1 MSKIRQKSEFNI
13 KAAEQLLKDAYYAP
27 SVHCSYYSCFQLLKY
42 TIKDFFNIDYET
54 QAVNMSVIG
63 QKSHQYVVNYIA
75 KELVSFVPFEES
87 RNFKRTIKDLK
98 QFRIESDYENLEI
111 DLVKGN
117 DAFNKA
123 QEIRSYEIG
132 RASCR

>member
-42 TIKDFFNIDYET
+42 TIKYFFNIDYET
-54 QAVNMSVIG
+54 QAANMSIIG

-123 QEIRSYEIG
+123 QEIRSYVIKNFHV
-132 RASCR
+132 

>member
-13 KAAEQLLKDAYYAP
+13 KAAEQLLKATYYAP

-54 QAVNMSVIG
+54 QAVNMSKIG
-63 QKSHQYVVNYIA
+63 QKTHQYVVNYIA

-117 DAFNKA
+117 AAFNKA
-123 QEIRSYEIG
+123 QEIRSYVIKNFHV
-132 RASCR
+132 

>member
-75 KELVSFVPFEES
+75 KELVSFVPLEES
-87 RNFKRTIKDLK
+87 RKFKRTIKDLK

-123 QEIRSYEIG
+123 QEIRSYVIKNFHV
-132 RASCR
+132 

>member
-123 QEIRSYEIG
+123 QEIRSYVIKNFHV
-132 RASCR
+132 